1 MTVNSCAGYRSPN
14 ALNDKQSEQLT
25 GRPPAVPGLPRI
37 LPKRLEPTP
46 EVAEHGTMRHEINI
60 SGNRLLVACVVA
72 FCLVGIQVY
81 SFVRYW
87 LFAPC
92 A

>member
-46 EVAEHGTMRHEINI
+46 EVAEHGTMVRTQPRADCR
-60 SGNRLLVACVVA
+60 RLPSA
-72 FCLVGIQVY
+72 
-81 SFVRYW
+81 
-87 LFAPC
+87 
-92 A
+92 